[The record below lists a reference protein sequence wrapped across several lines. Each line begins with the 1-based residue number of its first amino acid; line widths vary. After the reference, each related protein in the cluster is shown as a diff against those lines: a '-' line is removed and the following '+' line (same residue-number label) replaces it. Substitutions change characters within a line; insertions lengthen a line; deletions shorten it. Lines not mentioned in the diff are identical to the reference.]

1 MATMCTAK
9 CSIGYYDASEVTD
22 LLFFLFS
29 KCFCLCSNHSLI
41 LHLSYA
47 ANCQS
52 WPNVWTRG
60 FSLCFLLQ
68 DSKSE
73 SEKLKCRA
81 CHPSC
86 LGCRG
91 PGIWKCTMCHAGQLL
106 SDDGRCLTCCG
117 NEIRHKEQQIPRECC
132 NCKSSQCKWGVT
144 LRHWLPANTPLW
156 PACVIF
162 SVKIPPL
169 AFWTHTRHT
178 CSWKIVFKCVWIL
191 QYIWPYL
198 NNLILIQP
206 MDEWT
211 PLPVNVK
218 AFKCTF
224 NPWDILAF

>member
-52 WPNVWTRG
+52 WPNVWTRR

-73 SEKLKCRA
+73 NEKLKCRA

-91 PGIWKCTMCHAGQLL
+91 PGIWKCTVCHAGQLL

-144 LRHWLPANTPLW
+144 LRHKLPANTPLRL
-156 PACVIF
+156 AC
-162 SVKIPPL
+162 L
-169 AFWTHTRHT
+169 T
-178 CSWKIVFKCVWIL
+178 L
-191 QYIWPYL
+191 
-198 NNLILIQP
+198 LI
-206 MDEWT
+206 
-211 PLPVNVK
+211 
-218 AFKCTF
+218 
-224 NPWDILAF
+224 

>member
-169 AFWTHTRHT
+169 AFWTHTLA
-178 CSWKIVFKCVWIL
+178 IL
-191 QYIWPYL
+191 VHGKLCLSACESCNTSGPI
-198 NNLILIQP
+198 
-206 MDEWT
+206 
-211 PLPVNVK
+211 
-218 AFKCTF
+218 
-224 NPWDILAF
+224 